1 MDDPQ
6 IPPPDPNEPDRGEPP
21 DLELAGPTMWF
32 STGPPTREQE
42 ALAKR
47 ILEHRPG
54 ALLVFD
60 TR

>member
-1 MDDPQ
+1 MTPSSHPR
-6 IPPPDPNEPDRGEPP
+6 IRTRPPADALG
-21 DLELAGPTMWF
+21 LELAEPTTWF
-32 STGPPTREQE
+32 PNGPPAPDAER
-42 ALAKR
+42 LAKL

>member
-1 MDDPQ
+1 MNPQ
-6 IPPPDPNEPDRGEPP
+6 LPPRDPNETDGEAPN
-21 DLELAGPTMWF
+21 LELAEPTMWF
-32 STGPPTREQE
+32 SNGAPAPEAEQ
-42 ALAKR
+42 LAKR

>member
-1 MDDPQ
+1 MNPE
-6 IPPPDPNEPDRGEPP
+6 IPPPDPNESDGAEPP
-21 DLELAGPTMWF
+21 SLELAAPTTWF
-32 STGPPTREQE
+32 PNGPPTPEEE
-42 ALAKR
+42 ALAQL

>member
-1 MDDPQ
+1 MNPQ
-6 IPPPDPNEPDRGEPP
+6 LPPPDPNETDGDAPA
-21 DLELAGPTMWF
+21 LELAEPTVWF
-32 STGPPTREQE
+32 ANGAPAPGAER
-42 ALAKR
+42 LAER

>member
-1 MDDPQ
+1 MNPQ
-6 IPPPDPNEPDRGEPP
+6 LPPPDPNEDAGGEAP
-21 DLELAGPTMWF
+21 DLELAEPTMWF
-32 STGPPTREQE
+32 AGGPPSPGDER
-42 ALAKR
+42 LAQR